1 MKRHTTT
8 TTHTRKAFSL
18 VELISV
24 FLIIGLLI
32 ALAISVGRSVM
43 QTRGEKATQNV
54 VQVLDQ
60 ALSTY
65 IAIKNAK
72 PSAYYTDAA
81 GVKFPVIDG
90 RIGAGGPAALPTDL
104 VPSTSLA
111 ILQMQEVPEVKAIL
125 SQIPSEFIRR
135 ETIVVAGQTVQ
146 ATNSSGGGG
155 GGGAGGGGGG
165 GANVGL
171 VIVDAWGSPIRYV
184 HPEFH
189 GRIGDAGA
197 PLALSIGNFTRLSTA
212 DFEDKSDAD
221 EGYCPNNRPYFYSC
235 GPDRKAGTRK
245 DNIYGTRPTFASE
258 TTQQIR
264 PN

>member
-1 MKRHTTT
+1 MTRQTTITTT
-8 TTHTRKAFSL
+8 SRKAFSL

-54 VQVLDQ
+54 IQVLDQ

-65 IAIKNAK
+65 IAVKNAK
-72 PSAYYTDAA
+72 PSGYYTDATGA
-81 GVKFPVIDG
+81 KFPVIDG
-90 RIGAGGPAALPTDL
+90 LAGPDL

-135 ETIVVAGQTVQ
+135 EPIVVAGQTVQ
-146 ATNSSGGGG
+146 AVNAG
-155 GGGAGGGGGG
+155 GGGAGGGGG

-171 VIVDAWGSPIRYV
+171 VVVDAWGSPIRYV

-189 GRIGDAGA
+189 GRVGDAGS
-197 PLALSIGNFTRLSTA
+197 PLSLNVAGSPVNFIRLSTA
-212 DFEDKSDAD
+212 NFEDKSDAD

-245 DNIYGTRPTFASE
+245 DNLYSTRPTFASE
-258 TTQQIR
+258 STQQIR